1 MKSSDEIF
9 RLIKTMNRK
18 EKLFF
23 RKKAM
28 AFYTDEDGNYRR
40 LFDDISIQAEEC
52 DEYDE
57 KRIKSGDYSGKF
69 IKNLSVHKNYLYSM
83 ILESLELYNRD
94 TKHTVTIRNLLSQAE
109 LLSDKML
116 YDQSLKLI
124 QRAKKL
130 AKERNIVYLRYE
142 LINLERTI
150 LKYTLS
156 KKDYENCYEEMFD
169 EQNDIIE
176 QNRNQLD
183 YYRLNEQVGLFLRTY
198 GAGRTRDEEQHKKF
212 EEIFSNPLLKI
223 IDNAKTFMS
232 KYIFYNL
239 NLQYHLTNA
248 DYESAYKYA
257 KAGSELWE
265 NNPGMLTGK
274 LDNYIFSLSNLINA
288 QSRTNKYEDQAATID
303 KLKSIPARFP
313 DLVTE
318 ANKTFIFYSTS
329 VSLLTGNVAR
339 IDKAKLRSVIN
350 ETSERMEDFEEKVS
364 TYQRIILYYFL
375 SIANF
380 VIGDYEKC
388 VHWNSRIFNIGK
400 TDLSE
405 DYQCYARIIQLLSY
419 YELGYI
425 DAMEYALRSAYHFIS
440 KRKRIYKYE
449 NIIQQYLRK
458 SFRIKN
464 DAELYRMFDD
474 MMFDLGAIADDEYEK
489 NAFDA
494 FDLRP
499 WLESKIKGVT
509 LIDVLIS
516 KQEAES
522 SQKSI

>member
-9 RLIKTMNRK
+9 RLIKSMNRK

-23 RKKAM
+23 RKKALSL
-28 AFYTDEDGNYRR
+28 YSDEDGNYLK
-40 LFDDISIQAEEC
+40 LFDDIAIQAEER

-57 KRIKSGDYSGKF
+57 KKIKDGKYSGKF
-69 IKNLSVHKNYLYSM
+69 IKNLSVHKNYLYNM

-94 TKHTVTIRNLLSQAE
+94 SKHTVTIRNLLSQAE
-109 LLSDKML
+109 LLYDKML

-130 AKERNIVYLRYE
+130 AKEKNIVHLRYE

-156 KKDYENCYEEMFD
+156 TKDYESSCEELFV
-169 EQNDIIE
+169 EQYDIID

-212 EEIFSNPLLKI
+212 EEIFSNPLLKN
-223 IDNAKTFMS
+223 IDNAKTFIS

-248 DYESAYKYA
+248 DYESAYECA
-257 KAGSELWE
+257 KAGTELWE
-265 NNPGMLTGK
+265 KNPGMLTGK
-274 LDNYIFSLSNLINA
+274 LDNYIFSLNNLINTQDRA
-288 QSRTNKYEDQAATID
+288 KRYEEQTSTIE
-303 KLKSIPARFP
+303 KLKSIPVRYP
-313 DLVTE
+313 EVVTE
-318 ANKTFIFYSTS
+318 ANKTFIFYSS
-329 VSLLTGNVAR
+329 SISLLAVSITK
-339 IDKAKLRSVIN
+339 IDQIKLRSVIN
-350 ETSERMEDFEEKVS
+350 ETSERIKDYEEKVT

-388 VHWNSRIFNIGK
+388 VYWNSRIFNIGK

-440 KRKRIYKYE
+440 KRKRIYRYE

-464 DAELYRMFDD
+464 DVELYRMFDD
-474 MMFDLGAIADDEYEK
+474 MLFDLGAIADDEYEK

-499 WLESKIKGVT
+499 WLESKIKGVS
-509 LIDVLIS
+509 LIDLLIS
-516 KQEAES
+516 KQESES
-522 SQKSI
+522 WQKKN

>member
-1 MKSSDEIF
+1 MKSLDEIF
-9 RLIKTMNRK
+9 RLIITMNRK

-23 RKKAM
+23 RKKAL
-28 AFYTDEDGNYRR
+28 AFYTDEDGNYRK
-40 LFDDISIQAEEC
+40 LFDDISIQAEES

-57 KRIKSGDYSGKF
+57 KRIKEGEYSGKF
-69 IKNLSVHKNYLYSM
+69 MKNLSVHKNYLYSM

-94 TKHTVTIRNLLSQAE
+94 SKHTVTVRNLLSQAE
-109 LLSDKML
+109 LLYDKML

-124 QRAKKL
+124 QRAKEL
-130 AKERNIVYLRYE
+130 AKEKNIVHLRYE

-156 KKDYENCYEEMFD
+156 TKDYENCCEELFD
-169 EQNDIIE
+169 EQYGIID
-176 QNRNQLD
+176 QNKNQLD
-183 YYRLNEQVGLFLRTY
+183 YYRLNEQVGLFLRAY
-198 GAGRTRDEEQHKKF
+198 GAGRTRDEEQQKKF
-212 EEIFSNPLLKI
+212 DEIFSNPLLKS
-223 IDNAKTFMS
+223 IDNAKSFMS

-248 DYESAYKYA
+248 NYERAYEFA
-257 KAGSELWE
+257 KAGTELWE
-265 NNPGMLTGK
+265 NNPGMFTGK
-274 LDNYIFSLSNLINA
+274 LDNYIFSLNNLNNA
-288 QSRTNKYEDQAATID
+288 QDRAKRYEEQKLTIE
-303 KLKSIPARFP
+303 KLKSIPARYP
-313 DLVTE
+313 EIVTE
-318 ANKTFIFYSTS
+318 ANKTFIFYSSS
-329 VSLLTGNVAR
+329 VSLLAVSITV
-339 IDKAKLRSVIN
+339 IDQIKLRSVIKETTEGMN
-350 ETSERMEDFEEKVS
+350 EYEEKVT

-388 VHWNSRIFNIGK
+388 IYWNSRIFNIGK

-405 DYQCYARIIQLLSY
+405 DYQCYARIIQLISY

-458 SFRIKN
+458 SFRVKN
-464 DAELYRMFDD
+464 DGELYRMFDD
-474 MMFDLGAIADDEYEK
+474 MMFDLGAIAEDEYEK

-499 WLESKIKGVT
+499 WLESKIKGVS
-509 LIDVLIS
+509 LIDLLIS
-516 KQEAES
+516 KQKSES
-522 SQKSI
+522 SPKRK

>member
-9 RLIKTMNRK
+9 RLIKSMNRK

-23 RKKAM
+23 RKKALSL
-28 AFYTDEDGNYRR
+28 YSDEDGNYLK
-40 LFDDISIQAEEC
+40 LFDEIAFQSEKCED
-52 DEYDE
+52 YDE
-57 KRIKSGDYSGKF
+57 KKIKDGNYSGKF
-69 IKNLSVHKNYLYSM
+69 VKNLSVHKNYLYNM
-83 ILESLELYNRD
+83 ILESLELYQRNS
-94 TKHTVTIRNLLSQAE
+94 KPAIVVRNLLSQAE
-109 LLSDKML
+109 LLLDKQL

-124 QRAKKL
+124 QRAIRIAEDK
-130 AKERNIVYLRYE
+130 NIVHVRYD
-142 LINLERTI
+142 LVNLERTI
-150 LKYTLS
+150 RKYTMSINEYETKS
-156 KKDYENCYEEMFD
+156 KELFD
-169 EQNDIIE
+169 EQYGILELNK
-176 QNRNQLD
+176 NLLD
-183 YYRLNEQVGLFLRTY
+183 YYQLNETVGIFLRSY
-198 GAGRTRDEEQHKKF
+198 GAGRTRDEDQQKQF
-212 EEIFSNPLLKI
+212 EEVFSNPLLKS
-223 IDNAKTFMS
+223 IDNAKSFMS

-239 NLQYHLTNA
+239 NLQYHLTNT
-248 DYESAYKYA
+248 DYESAYKFA
-257 KAGSELWE
+257 KAGTELWE

-274 LDNYIFSLSNLINA
+274 LDNYIFSLNNLINA
-288 QSRTNKYEDQAATID
+288 QDRSKRYEEQTSTIE
-303 KLKSIPARFP
+303 KLKSISVRYPEV
-313 DLVTE
+313 VTE
-318 ANKTFIFYSTS
+318 ANKTFIFYSS
-329 VSLLTGNVAR
+329 SISLLAVSITK
-339 IDKAKLRSVIN
+339 IDQIKLRSVIN
-350 ETSERMEDFEEKVS
+350 ETSERMNDYEEKVT

-388 VHWNSRIFNIGK
+388 VYWNSKIFNIGK

-464 DAELYRMFDD
+464 DVELYRMFDD

-499 WLESKIKGVT
+499 WLESKIKGVS
-509 LIDVLIS
+509 LIDLLIT

-522 SQKSI
+522 SQKRN